1 MLDIQHLKDFL
12 AIARHKHFGR
22 AADECHVSTSGLSR
36 RIQALEHW
44 LGVPVL
50 NRSSAGVELT
60 DAGQRLLSVA
70 AEVVYALDG
79 VKRSVRA
86 DAASR
91 REQVRFAAPHIMSA
105 VFFPAWFPVLHK
117 QFSSTRFSV
126 TSDHLRGC
134 FEALNSGEED
144 FVVFLRDAANGV
156 TTRLDGVL
164 DVEHCHLCV
173 IGSERLVAVS
183 SADAKGK
190 AVHSFDGPRKH
201 PVSLLSYLDECSLAW
216 VLESNLP
223 GFVDLPDFLL
233 QHENSLAD
241 GLRTMVLAGLG
252 VAWIPSNMVKDDLAC
267 QRLVRAT
274 RRNLDIDLDIVVV
287 RRKNLLNDRA
297 EAFWSY
303 LVEFSLSRSVATDR
317 LKAILVSD

>member
-1 MLDIQHLKDFL
+1 VLDIQHLKDFL

-36 RIQALEHW
+36 RIQTLEHW

-50 NRSSAGVELT
+50 NRSSTGVELT

-105 VFFPAWFPVLHK
+105 VFFPGWFPVLHK
-117 QFSSTRFSV
+117 QFASTRFSV
-126 TSDHLRGC
+126 TSDHLHAC

-144 FVVFLRDAANGV
+144 FVVFLKDSANGV
-156 TTRLDGVL
+156 TARLDGIL
-164 DVEHCHLCV
+164 DMEHCHLCV

-190 AVHSFDGPRKH
+190 AVHSLDGPGKH
-201 PVSLLSYLDECSLAW
+201 PVALLSYREECSLAW
-216 VLESNLP
+216 ALERDLP
-223 GFVDLPDFLL
+223 AFDDLPDFLL

-252 VAWIPSNMVKDDLAC
+252 VAWIPASMVEDDLAR
-267 QRLVRAT
+267 QSLVRAS
-274 RRNLDIDLDIVVV
+274 RRNLDIVLDIVVA
-287 RRKNLLNDRA
+287 RRKSPLNDRA

-303 LVEFSLSRSVATDR
+303 LVEFSLSRSAATDR
-317 LKAILVSD
+317 LKAVLASG